1 MKQIEACLEG
11 NQCPLCLERL
21 LHNRHTIENCLKDH
35 SRQLTDENQQAFPRN
50 EVTWRIYEGD
60 IKVTLTWNKPSSG
73 LKKCEFCNQ
82 RRPLHYPKECLQDAP
97 VHHPCLFC
105 GKDSPDHVPEQC
117 LAKGDEC
124 QARNTDE
131 LFHQCIWFQQALLYQ
146 KICYV
151 CRAPDIINGHVGK
164 CLGGEN
170 TVSRRGMSTTANT
183 SGYSAVEW
191 APKMWLLWPS
201 LTFTLPWRL

>member
-11 NQCPLCLERL
+11 NQCPLCLESL
-21 LHNRHTIENCLKDH
+21 LHNLHTIENCLKDH

-50 EVTWRIYEGD
+50 EVAWRIYEGD
-60 IKVTLTWNKPSSG
+60 IEVTLTWNKPSSG

-82 RRPLHYPKECLQDAP
+82 GRLLHYPKECLRDAP
-97 VHHPCLFC
+97 IRHPCLFC
-105 GKDSPDHVPEQC
+105 RKDSPDHVPEQC
-117 LAKGDEC
+117 PVKGDES

-131 LFHQCIWFQQALLYQ
+131 LFHQRIQFQWALLYQ

-164 CLGGEN
+164 CLGG
-170 TVSRRGMSTTANT
+170 RIL
-183 SGYSAVEW
+183 SAEEGW
-191 APKMWLLWPS
+191 APPQICLDTVLGS
-201 LTFTLPWRL
+201 GLPKCSYCGQV